1 MLAPPQ
7 QDQLQYENNLMN
19 SGNLWNNI
27 SMFLPTK
34 HYSVEKDR
42 WMKGHEPIIAHS
54 RMCLQLACCCFSPS
68 LCHFELFVLH
78 THGYVAFVCKQP
90 SWCWLRMLTTLTTVA
105 FLKVAIFIFNNFVLI
120 CAKMITAHAQSN
132 RYALFADEDST
143 QIKVE
148 INKCRHIY

>member
-1 MLAPPQ
+1 
-7 QDQLQYENNLMN
+7 MN

-68 LCHFELFVLH
+68 CSVSTLSFRTIRTAYTWLCRFCVQTTKLVL
-78 THGYVAFVCKQP
+78 AEN
-90 SWCWLRMLTTLTTVA
+90 A
-105 FLKVAIFIFNNFVLI
+105 NN
-120 CAKMITAHAQSN
+120 
-132 RYALFADEDST
+132 
-143 QIKVE
+143 
-148 INKCRHIY
+148 INNSGFPESDQFYFQ